1 VASSTDR
8 LILRSLTNNYTL
20 LTAPTAATSQTKALV
35 RDDSTGRLYLK
46 DLSTLN
52 ARYANTWT
60 PTANVETVH
69 THTLSAGEDIQ
80 IQVRD
85 SATKEIVSVEIRIIS
100 ATTF

>member
-1 VASSTDR
+1 LR
-8 LILRSLTNNYTL
+8 LDSVQDYRLV
-20 LTAPTAATSQTKALV
+20 TAPTVATTQTQSLV
-35 RDDSTGRLYLK
+35 RDASTGRLYLK
-46 DLSTLN
+46 DLATLSS

-60 PTANVETVH
+60 PVANVETVH
-69 THTLSAGEDIQ
+69 THALAAGEDIQ